1 MTHFLS
7 LFKLTLIASEW
18 CAGEAGTDVYNADM
32 QLASFHKTLGGEK
45 REGFN
50 SGRNFTH
57 KATNVILCH
66 RCGGILM
73 EWHFLHFKNDTFRQS
88 KAKKLS

>member
-1 MTHFLS
+1 MTHFLT

-32 QLASFHKTLGGEK
+32 QLASFHKMLGGE

-57 KATNVILCH
+57 KATKCCFVSPLW
-66 RCGGILM
+66 
-73 EWHFLHFKNDTFRQS
+73 WHLDGMAFSSL
-88 KAKKLS
+88 